1 MDGHQHVN
9 RRAKTDEGDATTG
22 ANDNKLSTFGGVFTP
37 SLLTILGLVLFLRV
51 GSVTG
56 DVGLL
61 AMLAILGLST
71 LVSVLTT
78 ISLATIAT
86 NLKVGG
92 GGVYFL
98 VSRTLGPAFGGSIGL
113 VLYIAMSISIAFYA
127 IGLGEAV
134 TSVVGSDN
142 EDLPRLVA
150 AVTIVALL
158 GLAWLGADIA
168 TRLQYVVMVFLVV
181 AIGAYFV
188 GVIPDLD
195 PSRLGSS
202 LGRPS
207 TGGSFW
213 VSFAIFFPAVTGFT
227 QGVAMSGDLK
237 TPSRSI
243 SAGTFA
249 AIGTSTVVYLLV
261 IITFVL
267 AVPLP
272 ELRADPSIMRRLAPA
287 PWLIDA
293 GVIAATLS
301 SAIASMMG
309 APRTL
314 QRLAAD
320 RLVARLEP
328 FAVGSGSDNNPRR
341 GTALSAGIALA
352 TVALGDLDVVA
363 PVISMFFL
371 SSYGMINYATY
382 SEARAA
388 STSFRPTFRYFH
400 WRASLAGT
408 LACLGAI
415 LAINPLAGALAGCAL
430 VVLYRYFSR
439 NVGQVRWVDSSSG
452 FHASNVRL
460 HLARLGVSSTH
471 SRDFRPCIVAFAPRD
486 PERRLR
492 LATVASWI
500 DSGSGFTTITRI
512 VPGKGPV
519 VRKHAD
525 RIGLA
530 LQAELT
536 AHPATLY
543 GRAVVAETLT
553 GGVSTALQS
562 HGIGALR
569 ANTAMFSW
577 FADDEQPAPEKNH
590 TSLAQTAIRF
600 RVNTAIVHAP
610 DLAWQ
615 QLQDHTAPNRIAV
628 WWADDTSGQFLTLL
642 AWMCTRGEQWRNA
655 EITVVVPSD
664 SAVSHTDVE
673 ARLVD
678 ARITAK
684 VKSVDPERSLVD
696 VTAGTGLFIAPLRI
710 RDGKPLGPRDQ
721 PLDDVVA
728 ELGTS
733 LFVHVAA
740 PVDIDQQP
748 DEGQATALALQQDR
762 AIDLSARSDELS
774 LTAGRLL
781 VDAELARM
789 LDKTDEEI
797 AEADKIA
804 AAAQRTYVDAKTRA
818 DEAWRRVRELDP
830 NDASSAVDPS
840 LWLTGR

>member
-1 MDGHQHVN
+1 MKSD
-9 RRAKTDEGDATTG
+9 DEGVA
-22 ANDNKLSTFGGVFTP
+22 DNVGDKKLGTFGGVFTP

-56 DVGLL
+56 EVGLL
-61 AMLAILGLST
+61 SMLAILGLST

-134 TSVVGSDN
+134 SSVVGSDN
-142 EDLPRLVA
+142 TNLPRLIA
-150 AVTIVALL
+150 AVTIVLML

-168 TRLQYVVMVFLVV
+168 TRLQYVVMVFLVI

-188 GVIPDLD
+188 GVLPDID
-195 PSRLGSS
+195 PSRFGSS

-207 TGGSFW
+207 AGGSFW

-249 AIGTSTVVYLLV
+249 AIGTSTAVYLLV

-267 AVPLP
+267 AVDLAD
-272 ELRADPSIMRRLAPA
+272 LRADPSIMRQLAPA

-320 RLVARLEP
+320 RLVTRLEP

-341 GTALSAGIALA
+341 GTVLSAVIALA

-408 LACLGAI
+408 VACLGAI
-415 LAINPLAGALAGCAL
+415 LAIDPLAGALAGCAL

-439 NVGQVRWVDSSSG
+439 NVEQVRWVDSSSG

-460 HLARLGVSSTH
+460 HLERLGASSMHT
-471 SRDFRPCIVAFAPRD
+471 RDFRPCIVAFAPRD
-486 PERRLR
+486 PERRSR
-492 LATVASWI
+492 LATVASWV
-500 DSGSGFTTITRI
+500 DSGSGFTTVTRI

-519 VRKHAD
+519 VRKHAQ

-530 LQAELT
+530 LQTEIAE
-536 AHPATLY
+536 HPATLY
-543 GRAVVAETLT
+543 GRAVVAETLD
-553 GGVSTALQS
+553 GGVSTALQA
-562 HGIGALR
+562 HGIGSLH
-569 ANTAMFSW
+569 ANIAMFSW
-577 FADDEQPAPEKNH
+577 YGEDRSSTAETHH

-610 DLAWQ
+610 DASWERIQ
-615 QLQDHTAPNRIAV
+615 SGTAPNRIAV

-642 AWMCTRGEQWRNA
+642 AWMCGRSEQWRNT
-655 EITVVVPSD
+655 EITVVVPTEG
-664 SAVSHTDVE
+664 AVSHTEVE

-684 VKSVDPERSLVD
+684 VKSVDTDRSLVD
-696 VTAGTGLFIAPLRI
+696 VTAGVGLFIAPLRI
-710 RDGKPLGPRDQ
+710 RDGIPLGPRDQ
-721 PLDDVVA
+721 PLDDVVGQ
-728 ELGTS
+728 LGAS

-748 DEGQATALALQQDR
+748 DEGQATALALLQDR
-762 AIDLSARSDELS
+762 AIELSARSDELS
-774 LTAGRLL
+774 VTAGRLL

-789 LDKTDEEI
+789 LDKTDDEI
-797 AEADKIA
+797 AAADQSA
-804 AAAQRTYVDAKTRA
+804 AAAQRKYVDAKTRA
-818 DEAWRRVRELDP
+818 DEAWRRARELDP
-830 NDASSAVDPS
+830 QHASSDVDPS

>member
-1 MDGHQHVN
+1 MPTAVDPED
-9 RRAKTDEGDATTG
+9 K
-22 ANDNKLSTFGGVFTP
+22 KLGTFGGVFTP
-37 SLLTILGLVLFLRV
+37 SLLTILGLVLFLRL
-51 GSVTG
+51 GTVTG
-56 DVGLL
+56 DVGLV

-78 ISLATIAT
+78 ISLAAIAT
-86 NLKVGG
+86 NLRVGG

-113 VLYIAMSISIAFYA
+113 VLYVAMSISIAFYA

-134 TSVVGSDN
+134 ASVVGSDDAN
-142 EDLPRLVA
+142 LPRLIA
-150 AVTIVALL
+150 AVAIVALL

-168 TRLQYVVMVFLVV
+168 TRLQYLVMVFLVI
-181 AIGAYFV
+181 AIGAYFI
-188 GVIPDLD
+188 GVVPDLD
-195 PSRLGSS
+195 PGRLGSS

-207 TGGSFW
+207 AGGSFW

-227 QGVAMSGDLK
+227 QGVAMSGDLR

-261 IITFVL
+261 IVTFVL
-267 AVPLP
+267 AVPMS
-272 ELRADPSIMRRLAPA
+272 ELRADPTIMRRLAIT
-287 PWLIDA
+287 PWMIDL

-328 FAVGSGSDNNPRR
+328 FAVGSGADNNPRR
-341 GTALSAGIALA
+341 GTVLSAGIALL

-408 LACLGAI
+408 IACLVAI
-415 LAINPLAGALAGCAL
+415 LAIDPLAGGLAGCAL
-430 VVLYRYFSR
+430 VALYRYFSR
-439 NVGQVRWVDSSSG
+439 NIDQVRWVDSSSG

-460 HLARLGVSSTH
+460 HLERLGTSTTH
-471 SRDFRPCIVAFAPRD
+471 SRDFRPCIVAFSPRD
-486 PERRLR
+486 PERRQR
-492 LATVASWI
+492 LASVASWI
-500 DSGSGFTTITRI
+500 DSGSGFTTIIRV

-519 VRKHAD
+519 VRKHAE

-530 LQAELT
+530 LQTEL
-536 AHPATLY
+536 ASHPATLY
-543 GRAVVAETLT
+543 GRAVVAETLVA
-553 GGVSTALQS
+553 GVSTTLQA

-569 ANTAMFSW
+569 ANLAMFSW
-577 FADDEQPAPEKNH
+577 FAEDDDSDKAIDH
-590 TSLAQTAIRF
+590 TILAQTAIRF
-600 RVNTAIVHAP
+600 GVNTAIVHAP
-610 DLAWQ
+610 DQAWQ
-615 QLQDHTAPNRIAV
+615 QLQDHTVPNRIAV
-628 WWADDTSGQFLTLL
+628 WWADDTNGQFLTLL
-642 AWMCTRGEQWRNA
+642 AWMCTRSEQWNDA
-655 EITVVVPSD
+655 TITVFVPTD
-664 SAVSHTDVE
+664 AAVTHTEVE
-673 ARLVD
+673 ARLAD
-678 ARITAK
+678 ARITA
-684 VKSVDPERSLVD
+684 VVTSVEPHISMTTIVSD
-696 VTAGTGLFIAPLRI
+696 AGLLLAPLRI
-710 RDGKPLGPRDQ
+710 RDGVPLGPRDQ
-721 PLDDVVA
+721 PIDDTLNQLNTA
-728 ELGTS
+728 

-748 DEGQATALALQQDR
+748 DEGQATALALKQDR
-762 AIDLSARSDELS
+762 AIDLSARADELS
-774 LTAGRLL
+774 TAAGRLL

-789 LDKTDEEI
+789 TDQNP
-797 AEADKIA
+797 EAVAAADNSA

-818 DEAWRRVRELDP
+818 DEAWRLVRELDP
-830 NDASSAVDPS
+830 NHDSSIVDPS
-840 LWLTGR
+840 LWLTGE